1 MQEYI
6 EVRGASQNN
15 LKKVNI
21 KVPKHQLVVFTGVSG
36 SGKSSLAFD
45 TIYVEGQ
52 RRYVESLSA
61 YARQFL
67 EMQEKPDVEFI
78 SGLSPAIAIDQ
89 KTTSRNPRST
99 VSTATE
105 IYDYLRLLFAR
116 IGVPYSEATG
126 KPIEKQTAS
135 QIIEIIKG
143 LPVFSKILILS
154 PVVRGQKGEH
164 RREFMNLQRQ
174 GYQRV
179 KIDGIVYQIDD
190 LPVLDKNLK
199 HTIEVVVDRL
209 EIEEEMDNRLADSVE
224 TSLKMSGGLLNVEIV
239 SLPEDYSGIDFVVG
253 QAIGFSEKFA
263 CPITGFTL
271 SEIEP
276 RIFSFNSPYGACP
289 ECDGLGT
296 EIFFDPILVIPDAKL
311 SLKEGAIAPWYKSDS
326 KYSVVHNR
334 MYTQTLEG
342 LAKHYNFSLLKPF
355 NELSED
361 VKNIILFGSNGQ
373 DIVFKFDDGFRT
385 NTVKKPFDGVIP
397 SLIERV
403 KKTESDY
410 IREEMSKYQSY
421 KACSSCDGMR
431 LKKESLCVK
440 IAGMNIG
447 QVCRLTITDAI
458 EWVES
463 LKEVLS
469 PKHWKIGER
478 VLKEI
483 KRRLGFLND
492 VGLEYLTLNR
502 QANTLS
508 GGESQRIRLASQI
521 GSGLS
526 GVLYVLDEP
535 SIGLHQ
541 CDNDRLLNTLRNL
554 RDLGN
559 TVIVVEH
566 DEDTMRAS
574 DYIIDVGP
582 GAGIH
587 GGEIISHG
595 KPEDV
600 ANDERSITGQYLSGK
615 QYIPIPSVRRQ
626 GLRNK
631 FIDIKGAKANNLKDI
646 DVKIPLGTFT
656 AITGVSGS
664 GKSSLTIQTLYKA
677 AVRKLHGAKAMHG
690 QCTSISGFEFVD
702 KVIEIDQS
710 PIGRTPRSNPATY
723 TGAFTPIRD
732 WFTSLSESKV
742 RGYKAGR
749 FSFNVKGG
757 RCEVCEGDGVIKIE
771 MHFLPDVYVKC
782 DECNG
787 KRYNKETLE
796 VKYKGCS
803 IADVLDMTVDD
814 AELFFNSVP
823 LIHEKLKAL
832 QEVGL
837 GYMKVGQPATTLSG
851 GEAQR
856 VKLAKELSRRSTGRT
871 LYILD
876 EPTTGL
882 HTHDIKKLLEVLH
895 KLVDSGNTVIVIEH
909 NLDVI
914 KTSDYVIDIGPYGGI
929 KGGNLV
935 ASGTPEDVSNA
946 KGSITGMYLKRY
958 LIPEHVVNKE

>member
-1 MQEYI
+1 MVQEFI

-21 KVPKHQLVVFTGVSG
+21 KVPKHKFVVFTGVSG

-67 EMQEKPDVEFI
+67 EMQDKPDVEFI

-126 KPIEKQTAS
+126 KPIEKQSSS
-135 QIIEIIKG
+135 QIIEIINN
-143 LPVFSKILILS
+143 LPAGTKVILLAPI
-154 PVVRGQKGEH
+154 VRGQKGEH
-164 RREFMNLQRQ
+164 RKEFLNLQRQ

-179 KIDGIVYQIDD
+179 KIDGSLYEMDEI
-190 LPVLDKNLK
+190 PVLDKNIK

-209 EIEEEMDNRLADSVE
+209 EIDLSLGNRLADSVE
-224 TSLKMSGGLLNVEIV
+224 TALKLSGGLLNVEVVFVPEEQETSLKEGDIV
-239 SLPEDYSGIDFVVG
+239 T
-253 QAIGFSEKFA
+253 FSEKFA
-263 CPITGFTL
+263 CPVTGFTL
-271 SEIEP
+271 AEIEP

-289 ECDGLGT
+289 ACDGLGT
-296 EIFFDPILVIPDAKL
+296 EIFFDPVLIVPDGKL
-311 SLKEGAIAPWYKSDS
+311 SLKEGAIAPWHKTDS
-326 KYSVVHNR
+326 KYGVTHNR
-334 MYTQTLEG
+334 IYMQTLEG

-355 NELSED
+355 AELPED
-361 VKNIILFGSNGQ
+361 VKNILLYGSG
-373 DIVFKFDDGFRT
+373 DEEVVFKFDDGFRT
-385 NTVKKPFDGVIP
+385 NTVKKAFEGVIP
-397 SLIERV
+397 SLVERV

-410 IREEMSKYQSY
+410 IREELAKYQSY
-421 KACSSCDGMR
+421 KACSVCDGMR
-431 LKKESLCVK
+431 LKKESLCVR
-440 IAGMNIG
+440 IAGLNIG
-447 QVCRLTITDAI
+447 EVCRMTITNAV
-458 EWVES
+458 EWFDGLETQ
-463 LKEVLS
+463 LS
-469 PKHWKIGER
+469 EKHLHIAER

-483 KRRLGFLND
+483 KRRLGFLHD

-502 QANTLS
+502 RANTLS

-541 CDNDRLLNTLRNL
+541 CDNDRLLNTLRHL
-554 RDLGN
+554 RDIGN

-587 GGEIISHG
+587 GGEIVSHG
-595 KPEDV
+595 TPEMV
-600 ANDERSITGQYLSGK
+600 QADENSLTGQYLSGK
-615 QYIPIPSVRRQ
+615 KFIPIPAKRRP
-626 GLRNK
+626 GSRNK
-631 FIDIKGAKANNLKDI
+631 FIEIKGARANNLNGI

-664 GKSSLTIQTLYKA
+664 GKSSLTIHTLYKA
-677 AVRKLHGAKAMHG
+677 AVRKLHGAKAMYG
-690 QCTSISGFEFVD
+690 ECDSISGFEYVD

-732 WFTSLSESKV
+732 WFASLNEAKV
-742 RGYKAGR
+742 RGYKPGR

-782 DECNG
+782 DECHG

-796 VKYKGCS
+796 VKYKGRS

-814 AELFFNSVP
+814 AEQFFLNVP
-823 LIHEKLKAL
+823 LIHEKLRAL

-882 HTHDIKKLLEVLH
+882 HTHDISKLLEVLH
-895 KLVDSGNTVIVIEH
+895 KLVDAGNTVVVIEH

-914 KTSDYVIDIGPYGGI
+914 KTADCVIDIGPYGGDR
-929 KGGNLV
+929 GGELV
-935 ASGTPEDVSNA
+935 AYGTPEAVA
-946 KGSITGMYLKRY
+946 HTEGSITGRYLKRY
-958 LIPEHVVNKE
+958 LKPEHITTAA